1 MLDKRRAHTMFVVCH
16 GWRAAG
22 GPRAADNS
30 GGLIGVTIMTY
41 VLATTIV
48 DGELDRTER
57 TKCADLA
64 EANALADR
72 YESDDSNVWIGCVHV
87 GDKIKRVF

>member
-1 MLDKRRAHTMFVVCH
+1 
-16 GWRAAG
+16 
-22 GPRAADNS
+22 
-30 GGLIGVTIMTY
+30 MTY

-72 YESDDSNVWIGCVHV
+72 YENDDDNVWVGCVHV